1 MGGRYSIGMWM
12 MAWFDEI
19 VLFNTT
25 QLRLAHITDCHL
37 FADPQGEYFRVNT
50 AEHFSRALAHMAE
63 QSLDAVIFGG
73 DLTQDHSFES
83 YLLFAQL
90 IADSALTCPVFWV
103 PGNHDDIS
111 AMQRISGG
119 QIHSE
124 KRIQTAGFEL
134 LLINSKG
141 PTPAGWVS
149 EPHLNELTDLLAESA
164 RPSVA
169 FCHHNPLPI
178 NGYLDK
184 HMLENGP
191 QLLNI
196 LQNSGQVRHLFH
208 GHVHND
214 YQFKFR
220 NIDVIATPA
229 SSVQFTKNTAHW
241 QQQNLGASYRLLT
254 IARPINAMSVDSELI
269 WLNE

>member
-1 MGGRYSIGMWM
+1 M
-12 MAWFDEI
+12 MAWFDESAQ
-19 VLFNTT
+19 FNNT

-37 FADPQGEYFRVNT
+37 FADPQGEYFAVNT
-50 AEHFSRALAHMAE
+50 AEHFSRALADMAN

-73 DLTQDHSFES
+73 DLTQDHSFAS

-90 IADSALTCPVFWV
+90 IADSALTCPVFWL

-119 QIHSE
+119 QINSA
-124 KRIQTAGFEL
+124 KRLIADGFEV
-134 LLINSKG
+134 LLISSKG

-149 EPHLNELTDLLAESA
+149 EADLNELADLLATSQS
-164 RPSVA
+164 PSVA

-191 QLLNI
+191 QLLN
-196 LQNSGQVRHLFH
+196 LLHNSALVRQLFH

-220 NIDVIATPA
+220 SIEIFATPA
-229 SSVQFTKNTAHW
+229 SSVQFTKYTDDW
-241 QQQNLGASYRLLT
+241 QQHNAGPGYRLLT
-254 IARPINAMSVDSELI
+254 ISKPTNSAKLLINSELM
-269 WLNE
+269 WPNE

>member
-1 MGGRYSIGMWM
+1 
-12 MAWFDEI
+12 MAWFD
-19 VLFNTT
+19 VHATFKHN
-25 QLRLAHITDCHL
+25 QLRLAHITDSHL
-37 FADPQGEYFRVNT
+37 FADPQGEYFSVNT
-50 AEHFSRALAHMAE
+50 AEHFSRALAHMAA

-73 DLTQDHSFES
+73 DLTQDHSIES
-83 YLLFAQL
+83 YSLFAQL
-90 IADSALTCPVFWV
+90 IADSALTCQVFWL
-103 PGNHDDIS
+103 PGNHDDIA
-111 AMQRISGG
+111 AMKHISSG
-119 QIHSE
+119 QISNA
-124 KRIQTAGFEL
+124 KRLIAQGFEV

-149 EPHLNELTDLLAESA
+149 EVHLNEITELLANTVS
-164 RPSVA
+164 PSVV

-191 QLLNI
+191 QLLNM
-196 LQNSGQVRHLFH
+196 LQNSGQVRHVFH

-214 YQFKFR
+214 YQFQFR
-220 NIDVIATPA
+220 NIEVVATPA
-229 SSVQFTKNTAHW
+229 SSVQFTKNSHHW

-254 IARPINAMSVDSELI
+254 IAKSSDDVIVDSELV

>member
-1 MGGRYSIGMWM
+1 
-12 MAWFDEI
+12 MAWFDQYAI
-19 VLFNTT
+19 FNSG

-37 FADPQGEYFRVNT
+37 FADPQGEYFGVNT
-50 AEHFSRALAHMAE
+50 AEHFSRVLAHMAE

-73 DLTQDHSFES
+73 DLTQDHSMAS
-83 YLLFAQL
+83 YRLFAQL
-90 IADSALTCPVFWV
+90 IADSALICQVFWV
-103 PGNHDDIS
+103 PGNHDELAALQHIS
-111 AMQRISGG
+111 SG
-119 QIHSE
+119 QISNA
-124 KRIQTAGFEL
+124 KRLIANDFEV

-149 EPHLNELTDLLAESA
+149 EAHLNEITTLLVSTSL
-164 RPSVA
+164 PSVV

-214 YQFKFR
+214 YQFQFR
-220 NIDVIATPA
+220 NIDVLATPA

-241 QQQNLGASYRLLT
+241 QQQNLGAGYRLLT
-254 IARPINAMSVDSELI
+254 ITKSDDSVTVDSELI

>member
-1 MGGRYSIGMWM
+1 
-12 MAWFDEI
+12 MAWFDE
-19 VLFNTT
+19 VAKFNTP

-37 FADPQGEYFRVNT
+37 FCDIDGEYFAVNT
-50 AEHFSRALAHMAE
+50 AKHFSSALTHMA
-63 QSLDAVIFGG
+63 QQPLDAVIFGG

-90 IADSALTCPVFWV
+90 IVDSPLTCPVFWV
-103 PGNHDDIS
+103 PGNHDEIS
-111 AMQRISGG
+111 LMQRISGG
-119 QIHSE
+119 QIKSA
-124 KRIQTAGFEL
+124 KRLIASGFDIL
-134 LLINSKG
+134 LVNSKG

-149 EPHLNELTDLLAESA
+149 EQHINELSEVLATSQQPA
-164 RPSVA
+164 VV

-191 QLLNI
+191 QLLNV
-196 LQNSGQVRHLFH
+196 LHNSGLVNHLFH

-220 NIDVIATPA
+220 GVEVISTPA
-229 SSVQFTKNTAHW
+229 SSVQFTKHSIDW
-241 QQQNLGASYRLLT
+241 QQQNMGASYRLITLERLNT
-254 IARPINAMSVDSELI
+254 AEPLCVKSELI

>member
-1 MGGRYSIGMWM
+1 
-12 MAWFDEI
+12 MAWFDEYAT
-19 VLFNTT
+19 FNRS
-25 QLRLAHITDCHL
+25 QLHLAHITDCHL
-37 FADPQGEYFRVNT
+37 FADPQAEYFAVNT

-63 QSLDAVIFGG
+63 QPLDAVIFGG

-90 IADSALTCPVFWV
+90 IADAALTCPVFWL
-103 PGNHDDIS
+103 PGNHDEIA
-111 AMQRISGG
+111 AMQRISSG
-119 QIHSE
+119 QISNA
-124 KRIQTAGFEL
+124 KRLIADGFEV

-149 EPHLNELTDLLAESA
+149 EAHLNEITALLASTPL
-164 RPSVA
+164 PSVI

-196 LQNSGQVRHLFH
+196 LQNSGQVRHVFH

-214 YQFKFR
+214 YQFQFR
-220 NIDVIATPA
+220 NIDVLATPA

-241 QQQNLGASYRLLT
+241 QQQNLGAAYRLLT
-254 IARPINAMSVDSELI
+254 ITKPSDAAPLSVDSELI
-269 WLNE
+269 WLNG